1 MMRRGIHQVGASLKL
16 IKASLTVPIECV
28 IWCVFF
34 FSFWSEC
41 FDLFGG
47 VLVESRSMP
56 ARFIMSLWSVVVAL
70 PSERS
75 GVPHAPFNVVG
86 KFNVLVTP

>member
-1 MMRRGIHQVGASLKL
+1 ML
-16 IKASLTVPIECV
+16 
-28 IWCVFF
+28 FF
-34 FSFWSEC
+34 FHFGVSVLIS
-41 FDLFGG
+41 LGG